1 MRRRIIDNVPADKVD
16 REIKR
21 GPGGLRDIEF
31 AVQLLQLVHGRV
43 DETLRAAAAPCR
55 RCGRWSPAATS
66 AGTTARRC
74 CAATGSC
81 AASSTGCSCSVC
93 AVRTP
98 CRTTRTACAGWPPRS
113 ATRRCPA
120 ATPSRRSAP
129 TGSGHAAEVRRLH
142 AKLLYRPLLEAVAR
156 VPAEALRMTPESAG
170 KRLEILGF
178 ADPAGALRH
187 LEALTGG
194 VTRTAA
200 IQRTLLPVLLQEF
213 ADAPEPDRG
222 LLNYRQVSDKLGST
236 PWYLRL
242 LRDGGPV
249 ARRLARVLS
258 LSRYATDLLTRDP
271 EALRLLADDAELQPR
286 APARR

>member
-1 MRRRIIDNVPADKVD
+1 M
-16 REIKR
+16 
-21 GPGGLRDIEF
+21 
-31 AVQLLQLVHGRV
+31 
-43 DETLRAAAAPCR
+43 
-55 RCGRWSPAATS
+55 
-66 AGTTARRC
+66 
-74 CAATGSC
+74 
-81 AASSTGCSCSVC
+81 
-93 AVRTP
+93 
-98 CRTTRTACAGWPPRS
+98 
-113 ATRRCPA
+113 
-120 ATPSRRSAP
+120 
-129 TGSGHAAEVRRLH
+129 
-142 AKLLYRPLLEAVAR
+142 KLLYRPLLEAVAR
-156 VPAEALRMTPESAG
+156 VPAEALRMTPEAARQ
-170 KRLEILGF
+170 RLEVLGF

-249 ARRLARVLS
+249 ARRLARVLG

-286 APARR
+286 PRETLRRRLRGGRRPAPRRDDPAKAIRGGPRAAPPRAVPDRLRRHPQPGRRPRAGPAARRRTRSASALSDVTDATLAAALQVARAAQPGAGRACGSRSSAWAGSAGTR